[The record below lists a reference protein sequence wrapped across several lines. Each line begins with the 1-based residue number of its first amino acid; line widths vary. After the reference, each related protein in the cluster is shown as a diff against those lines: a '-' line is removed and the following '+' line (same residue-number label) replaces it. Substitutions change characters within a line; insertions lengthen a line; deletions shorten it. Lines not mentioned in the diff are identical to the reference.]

1 MITIALGA
9 GGLFAFQGMNG
20 GMLKQYKTSTIRVKY
35 GHGQFFFKGFRDQVH
50 EEPWNFWIPGSP
62 AITERISKL
71 PGVENVF
78 PRVSFNAIVSE
89 GSRSSNGYGL
99 GVRSRDETRF
109 FNQLHFNEGKHFVD
123 DENAIALGSGL
134 ARTLEAKVGD
144 TVSVSLQT
152 IHGSMNA
159 ADFTVSG
166 IFETGLKEFDD
177 FAFRVEFSR
186 AQLLLD
192 TDKAES
198 IGVGL
203 SKDEYWPEVAQAVGR
218 DFSTLEAV
226 PFEILD
232 QIYYGNSVAWLKSQ
246 FGVIQDIILLIVLL
260 GIFNSVSIS
269 IFERKFEFG
278 ALRAN
283 GEKRRHLFLILL
295 LESTFMGAL
304 GSLIGV
310 FAIILMNVTL
320 LKHGISTPPAPG
332 FTLPMNF
339 HLELGFTQA
348 LLVTAYGCLT
358 AMIGTVFAGFK
369 ILRISIPES
378 LRS

>member
-1 MITIALGA
+1 MTIALGS
-9 GGLFAFQGMNG
+9 GGLFAFQGMNA

-35 GHGQFFFKGFRDQVH
+35 GHGQFFLKGYRDQVH
-50 EEPWNFWIPGSP
+50 EEPWNFWIPGSS
-62 AITERISKL
+62 AMIQSIAKL
-71 PGVENVF
+71 PGVEEVF
-78 PRVSFNAIVSE
+78 PRLSFNAIISE

-99 GVRSRDETRF
+99 GVKSHDETRF
-109 FNQLHFNEGKHFVD
+109 FNQLHFNEGSHFVD
-123 DENAIALGSGL
+123 DENAIAIGSGL
-134 ARTLEAKVGD
+134 ANTLEARVGD
-144 TVSVSLQT
+144 TLSVSLQT

-177 FAFRVEFSR
+177 VAFRVEFVR
-186 AQLLLD
+186 AQQLLD
-192 TDKAES
+192 TDRAET

-203 SKDEYWPEVAQAVGR
+203 SRDEYWPDIAARVTH
-218 DFSTLEAV
+218 DFPALEAV
-226 PFEILD
+226 PFEVLD
-232 QIYYGNSVAWLKSQ
+232 QVYYGNSVAWLKSQ

-283 GEKRRHLFLILL
+283 GEKRRNLFSILL
-295 LESTFMGAL
+295 MESSILGAL

-310 FAIILMNVTL
+310 VAVVVLNAVL
-320 LKHGISTPPAPG
+320 LQKGISTPPAPG

-339 HLELGFTQA
+339 NLSLSWSQA
-348 LLVTAYGCLT
+348 AWVVWCGCLT
-358 AMIGTVFAGFK
+358 AMFGTLFAGFR